1 MLLNEI
7 QMQRKIKKKNKDR
20 ELTGQ
25 TGFFAVF
32 KARNITAIKTTY
44 WTSIAYVV
52 SFA

>member
-7 QMQRKIKKKNKDR
+7 QMQQKIKKNKDR
-20 ELTGQ
+20 EL